1 MKIIF
6 LTFFIVINYI
16 QAASLEEI
24 KTALAKEFRNN
35 FPKIIISQI
44 DLKITSLPKDFD
56 QYEFLRIANGRFNQ
70 AQGFLRAEFKTPQNI
85 QKNVFFRYFIQANLE
100 VLKSERA
107 IKRGDK
113 LGAFDYKSVLIDF
126 DKVPLNALTLDD
138 VDNLVA
144 KSNINKNAILRA
156 NMFKTTALIRR
167 NDPIIGVLSEA
178 NVDVLI
184 ELVALQNANMGER
197 IRAKNKEGKVMQ
209 GIVVGK
215 NRMIIQ

>member
-1 MKIIF
+1 M
-6 LTFFIVINYI
+6 INYI

-85 QKNVFFRYFIQANLE
+85 QKCIFRYFIQANLE

-184 ELVALQNANMGER
+184 ELVALQSANMGER
-197 IRAKNKEGKVMQ
+197 IRAKTKKVKLCK
-209 GIVVGK
+209 VS
-215 NRMIIQ
+215 

>member
-1 MKIIF
+1 
-6 LTFFIVINYI
+6 
-16 QAASLEEI
+16 
-24 KTALAKEFRNN
+24 
-35 FPKIIISQI
+35 IIISQI

-113 LGAFDYKSVLIDF
+113 LGAFDYKNVLIDF

-184 ELVALQNANMGER
+184 ELVALQSANMGER

>member
-167 NDPIIGVLSEA
+167 NDPIIGILSEA

-184 ELVALQNANMGER
+184 ELVALQSANMSER

>member
-16 QAASLEEI
+16 QATSLEEI

-70 AQGFLRAEFKTPQNI
+70 AQGFLRAEFKTPQNL

-184 ELVALQNANMGER
+184 ELVALQSANMGER

>member
-1 MKIIF
+1 MRIISF
-6 LTFFIVINYI
+6 IFFVFIGLSHGAN
-16 QAASLEEI
+16 LEEI
-24 KTALAKEFRNN
+24 KTALAKEFKNN
-35 FPKIIISQI
+35 FPSLIIKNI
-44 DLKITSLPKDFD
+44 DLKITTLPKDFE
-56 QYEFLRIANGRFNQ
+56 QYQFIRIANARFNQ
-70 AQGFLRAEFKTPQNI
+70 AQGFIRAEFKTPQNI

-113 LGAFDYKSVLIDF
+113 LGAFDYKNVLIDF

-167 NDPIIGVLSEA
+167 NDPIIGILSEA

-184 ELVALQNANMGER
+184 ELVALQSANMGER

>member
-1 MKIIF
+1 MRIISF
-6 LTFFIVINYI
+6 IFFVFIGLSHGAN
-16 QAASLEEI
+16 LEEI
-24 KTALAKEFRNN
+24 KTALAKEFKNN
-35 FPKIIISQI
+35 FPSLIIKNI
-44 DLKITSLPKDFD
+44 DLKITTLPKDFE
-56 QYEFLRIANGRFNQ
+56 QYQFIRIANARFNQ

-113 LGAFDYKSVLIDF
+113 LGAFDYKNVLIDF

-167 NDPIIGVLSEA
+167 NDPIIGILSEA

-184 ELVALQNANMGER
+184 ELVALQSANMGER

>member
-167 NDPIIGVLSEA
+167 NDPIIGILSEA

-184 ELVALQNANMGER
+184 ELVALQSANMGER
-197 IRAKNKEGKVMQ
+197 IR
-209 GIVVGK
+209 
-215 NRMIIQ
+215 

>member
-113 LGAFDYKSVLIDF
+113 LGAFNYKSVLIDF

>member
-1 MKIIF
+1 MRIISF
-6 LTFFIVINYI
+6 IFFVFIGLSHGAN
-16 QAASLEEI
+16 LEEI
-24 KTALAKEFRNN
+24 KTALAKEFKNN
-35 FPKIIISQI
+35 FPSLIIKNI
-44 DLKITSLPKDFD
+44 DLKITTLPKDFE
-56 QYEFLRIANGRFNQ
+56 QYQFIRIANARFNQ
-70 AQGFLRAEFKTPQNI
+70 AQGFIRAEFKTPQNI
-85 QKNVFFRYFIQANLE
+85 QKNVFFRYFMQASLE

-167 NDPIIGVLSEA
+167 NDPIIGILSEA

-184 ELVALQNANMGER
+184 ELVALQSANMGER

>member
-85 QKNVFFRYFIQANLE
+85 QKNVFFRYFMQASLE
-100 VLKSERA
+100 VLKSERS
-107 IKRGDK
+107 IQRGDK
-113 LGAFDYKSVLIDF
+113 LGAFDYKSVLMDF
-126 DKVPLNALTLDD
+126 DRVPSNALALEDTH
-138 VDNLVA
+138 NLIA
-144 KSNINKNAILRA
+144 KSNISKNTILKE
-156 NMFKTTALIRR
+156 NMFKTMALIRR
-167 NDPIIGVLSEA
+167 NDPIIGILSDG

-184 ELVALQNANMGER
+184 ELTALHSADMGER

-209 GIVVGK
+209 GIVTGK

>member
-1 MKIIF
+1 MRIISF
-6 LTFFIVINYI
+6 IFFVFIGLSHGAN
-16 QAASLEEI
+16 LEEI
-24 KTALAKEFRNN
+24 KTALAKEFKNN
-35 FPKIIISQI
+35 FPSLIIKNI
-44 DLKITSLPKDFD
+44 DLKITTLPKDFE
-56 QYEFLRIANGRFNQ
+56 QYQFIRIANARFNQ
-70 AQGFLRAEFKTPQNI
+70 AQGFVRAEFKTPQNI

-184 ELVALQNANMGER
+184 ELVALQSANMGER

>member
-16 QAASLEEI
+16 QATSLEEI

-144 KSNINKNAILRA
+144 KSNINKNTILRA

-184 ELVALQNANMGER
+184 ELVALQSANIGER
-197 IRAKNKEGKVMQ
+197 I
-209 GIVVGK
+209 
-215 NRMIIQ
+215 

>member
-1 MKIIF
+1 M
-6 LTFFIVINYI
+6 
-16 QAASLEEI
+16 
-24 KTALAKEFRNN
+24 
-35 FPKIIISQI
+35 
-44 DLKITSLPKDFD
+44 PKDFD

-184 ELVALQNANMGER
+184 ELVALQSANMGER

>member
-1 MKIIF
+1 M
-6 LTFFIVINYI
+6 INYI

-167 NDPIIGVLSEA
+167 NDPIIGILSEA

-184 ELVALQNANMGER
+184 ELVALQSANMGER
-197 IRAKNKEGKVMQ
+197 IRAKTKKV
-209 GIVVGK
+209 K
-215 NRMIIQ
+215 LCKAS

>member
-184 ELVALQNANMGER
+184 ELVALQSANTGER

>member
-184 ELVALQNANMGER
+184 ELVALQSANMSER

>member
-1 MKIIF
+1 
-6 LTFFIVINYI
+6 
-16 QAASLEEI
+16 
-24 KTALAKEFRNN
+24 
-35 FPKIIISQI
+35 IIISQI

-167 NDPIIGVLSEA
+167 NDPIIGILSEA

-184 ELVALQNANMGER
+184 ELVALQSANMGER
-197 IRAKNKEGKVMQ
+197 IRAKNKEGKVIQ
-209 GIVVGK
+209 GIVVDK

>member
-1 MKIIF
+1 MKILVLF
-6 LTFFIVINYI
+6 LMISFTWGAN
-16 QAASLEEI
+16 LEELKI
-24 KTALAKEFRNN
+24 ALAKEFKNN
-35 FPKIIISQI
+35 FPKIIITQI
-44 DLKITSLPKDFD
+44 DLKIASLPKDFE

-70 AQGFLRAEFKTPQNI
+70 AQGFVRAEFKTPQNI
-85 QKNVFFRYFIQANLE
+85 QKNVFFRYFIRADLE

-113 LGAFDYKSVLIDF
+113 LGAFDYKTMLIDF
-126 DKVPLNALTLDD
+126 DKVPPNALSLDD
-138 VDNLVA
+138 VNQLIA
-144 KSNINKNAILRA
+144 KSNISKNTILKS

-167 NDPIIGVLSEA
+167 NDPIIGVLSDG
-178 NVDVLI
+178 NIDVLV

-197 IRAKNKEGKVMQ
+197 IRAKNKEGRVMQ